1 METMKSRIE
10 MKNDSKKFIR
20 EHPKVKYLFIP
31 MVLITFIVTIITNN
45 INNTYLMSTE
55 VINASSSNSYVS
67 LLTIIQESILLL
79 TVMSLV
85 DYMKEPEKFTE
96 YSVIEMSML
105 PFKQAPRYWMPLV
118 TVTFATILVTMV
130 GLLFLLIPGIILIIA
145 FSQYYLFVK
154 YLVDNEKYEG
164 SLDTL
169 KLIWNYMNGYKLDY
183 FILGL
188 SFIGWE
194 LVISLFAGIPGFF
207 IYPYLYLTYI
217 SFFDEVIKEN
227 QK

>member
-1 METMKSRIE
+1 MKSRIE
-10 MKNDSKKFIR
+10 MKNDSKKFVR
-20 EHPKVKYLFIP
+20 EYPKVKYLFIP
-31 MVLITFIVTIITNN
+31 TAIIMFIVTMYTS
-45 INNTYLMSTE
+45 YLLSTE
-55 VINASSSNSYVS
+55 GIEVYSSNSYVNILS
-67 LLTIIQESILLL
+67 LIQSLILML

-85 DYMKEPEKFTE
+85 DYMKEPEKFTK
-96 YSVIEMSML
+96 YSVIEMALL
-105 PFKQAPRYWMPLV
+105 PFKQAPRYWKQLV
-118 TVTFATILVTMV
+118 AVTFVTTLVIMV
-130 GLLFLLIPGIILIIA
+130 GLLFLLIPGIILSIA

-164 SLDTL
+164 SWDTL

-183 FILGL
+183 FTLGL

-194 LVISLFAGIPGFF
+194 IVISLFAGIPGFF

-217 SFFDEVIKEN
+217 SFFDEVIKGN

>member
-1 METMKSRIE
+1 METMESRIE
-10 MKNDSKKFIR
+10 MKNESKKFIR

-31 MVLITFIVTIITNN
+31 MVSTGVINALSSNDYVNSLIIIQTIIT
-45 INNTYLMSTE
+45 M
-55 VINASSSNSYVS
+55 
-67 LLTIIQESILLL
+67 L

-85 DYMKEPEKFTE
+85 DYMKEPEKFRE
-96 YSVIEMSML
+96 YSFIEMAML
-105 PFKQAPRYWMPLV
+105 PFKQVPRYWVHLLSV
-118 TVTFATILVTMV
+118 FFITFLATMV
-130 GLLFLLIPGIILIIA
+130 GFLFLVIPGLILSIA

-164 SLDTL
+164 SWNTV

-194 LVISLFAGIPGFF
+194 IVIALFAGIPGYF

-217 SFFDEVIKEN
+217 SFFDEVIKGN
-227 QK
+227 QT

>member
-1 METMKSRIE
+1 MKSRIE
-10 MKNDSKKFIR
+10 MKNDSKKFVR
-20 EHPKVKYLFIP
+20 EYPKVKYLFIP
-31 MVLITFIVTIITNN
+31 MV
-45 INNTYLMSTE
+45 STG
-55 VINASSSNSYVS
+55 VINALSSNDYVN
-67 LLTIIQESILLL
+67 LLIIIQTTITML

-85 DYMKEPEKFTE
+85 DYMKEPEKFTK
-96 YSVIEMSML
+96 YSVIEMALL
-105 PFKQAPRYWMPLV
+105 PFKQVPRYWVQLLTV
-118 TVTFATILVTMV
+118 SFVTFLATMV
-130 GLLFLLIPGIILIIA
+130 GFLFLVIPGLILSIA

-164 SLDTL
+164 SWNTV

-194 LVISLFAGIPGFF
+194 IVIALFAGIPGFF

-217 SFFDEVIKEN
+217 SFFDEVLKGN